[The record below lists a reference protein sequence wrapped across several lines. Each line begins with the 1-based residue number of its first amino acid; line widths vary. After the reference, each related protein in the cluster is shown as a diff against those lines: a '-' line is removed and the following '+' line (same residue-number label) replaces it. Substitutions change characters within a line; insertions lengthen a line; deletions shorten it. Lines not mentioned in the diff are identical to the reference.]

1 MSDSLT
7 IYRLLKKDPR
17 YPIEAYQFV
26 REGLSYATEVLQLG
40 QATPS
45 STSSGKSAGS
55 PLHLAAPNTVDLEL
69 SSSQFQQEI
78 DKLADLAGMTD
89 ADDEIAAMDP
99 GQSSEASDPGTAV
112 QEFLDDLET
121 NGESLGDDM
130 GGGVHDEQYEG
141 RHLTGQELCEALR
154 LYALQQFGFMA
165 ISVLAQWGITKTND
179 FGSIV
184 YNLIDIGL
192 MRKSAD
198 DRQDHFNDVYDFQT
212 AFVEN
217 FQIETPGL

>member
-26 REGLSYATEVLQLG
+26 REGLSFATEVLQLG
-40 QATPS
+40 QMTSIHPPAASSAQQAKLNLDTP
-45 STSSGKSAGS
+45 GE
-55 PLHLAAPNTVDLEL
+55 VDLEL
-69 SSSQFQQEI
+69 SSSQFQKEI
-78 DKLADLAGMTD
+78 EQLADAAQSVGQAD
-89 ADDEIAAMDP
+89 AAEDFMNPA
-99 GQSSEASDPGTAV
+99 
-112 QEFLDDLET
+112 DLELLGSLEAVSDLH
-121 NGESLGDDM
+121 GEDLTAEE
-130 GGGVHDEQYEG
+130 VEDEQREG
-141 RHLTGQELCEALR
+141 RHLTGQELCDALR
-154 LYALQQFGFMA
+154 RYALQQFGLMA
-165 ISVLAQWGITKTND
+165 ISVLGQWGITKTND

-212 AFVEN
+212 AFVDN
-217 FQIETPGL
+217 FQIEAT

>member
-26 REGLSYATEVLQLG
+26 REGLGYATEVLQLG
-40 QATPS
+40 QQAS
-45 STSSGKSAGS
+45 SPPHAGKSTHS
-55 PLHLAAPNTVDLEL
+55 PLNLAAPGGVDLEL
-69 SSSQFQQEI
+69 SSSQFQKEI
-78 DKLADLAGMTD
+78 EQLADASEAAEQAGIAEDTMNAAD
-89 ADDEIAAMDP
+89 LELLGSLDAADDID
-99 GQSSEASDPGTAV
+99 G
-112 QEFLDDLET
+112 DDLAAE
-121 NGESLGDDM
+121 EAQD
-130 GGGVHDEQYEG
+130 VQYEG

-165 ISVLAQWGITKTND
+165 ISVLGQWGITRTND

-212 AFVEN
+212 AFVDN
-217 FQIETPGL
+217 FQIEST

>member
-26 REGLSYATEVLQLG
+26 REGLAYATEVLQLG
-40 QATPS
+40 QTASNVTPS
-45 STSSGKSAGS
+45 GKAAGG
-55 PLHLAAPNTVDLEL
+55 PLHLTAPNVVDLEL
-69 SSSQFQQEI
+69 SSSQFQKEI
-78 DKLADLAGMTD
+78 DKLADLAGM
-89 ADDEIAAMDP
+89 AEDDEKKAATA
-99 GQSSEASDPGTAV
+99 GNQSPDAV
-112 QEFLDDLET
+112 DSGNEELDLFDDLET
-121 NGESLGDDM
+121 TGETFDDELG
-130 GGGVHDEQYEG
+130 GEVPEEQYEG

-192 MRKSAD
+192 MRKSAE
-198 DRQDHFNDVYDFQT
+198 DRQDHFNDVYDFQI
-212 AFVEN
+212 AFVDN
-217 FQIETPGL
+217 FKIESPGL

>member
-26 REGLSYATEVLQLG
+26 REGLGYATEVLQLG
-40 QATPS
+40 QQAS
-45 STSSGKSAGS
+45 SPPHTGKSIPS
-55 PLHLAAPNTVDLEL
+55 PLNLAGPAGVDLEL
-69 SSSQFQQEI
+69 SSSQFQKEI
-78 DKLADLAGMTD
+78 EQLADASEAAEHAGIAEDTMNAADLELLGSLD
-89 ADDEIAAMDP
+89 AASEIA
-99 GQSSEASDPGTAV
+99 G
-112 QEFLDDLET
+112 DDLAAE
-121 NGESLGDDM
+121 EAQ
-130 GGGVHDEQYEG
+130 EEPYEG

-154 LYALQQFGFMA
+154 LYAVQQFGFMA

-192 MRKSAD
+192 MRKSPD
-198 DRQDHFNDVYDFQT
+198 DRQDHFNDVYDFQA
-212 AFVEN
+212 AFVDN
-217 FQIETPGL
+217 FQIEAT

>member
-1 MSDSLT
+1 
-7 IYRLLKKDPR
+7 
-17 YPIEAYQFV
+17 
-26 REGLSYATEVLQLG
+26 
-40 QATPS
+40 
-45 STSSGKSAGS
+45 
-55 PLHLAAPNTVDLEL
+55 
-69 SSSQFQQEI
+69 
-78 DKLADLAGMTD
+78 
-89 ADDEIAAMDP
+89 
-99 GQSSEASDPGTAV
+99 V

>member
-1 MSDSLT
+1 MSESLT

-40 QATPS
+40 QATATTPATTKSPSTPLNLTAPS
-45 STSSGKSAGS
+45 S
-55 PLHLAAPNTVDLEL
+55 VDLEL
-69 SSSQFQQEI
+69 SSSQFQKEIEQLAEMAEAGEAIQEP
-78 DKLADLAGMTD
+78 DDTGTTAAPPFPTDLELLENWDPTD
-89 ADDEIAAMDP
+89 ELD
-99 GQSSEASDPGTAV
+99 G
-112 QEFLDDLET
+112 DDLGTET
-121 NGESLGDDM
+121 QE
-130 GGGVHDEQYEG
+130 EQHEG
-141 RHLTGQELCEALR
+141 RHLTGQELCHALQ

-165 ISVLAQWGITKTND
+165 ISVLAQWGITKTDD

-192 MRKSAD
+192 MRKSPE

-212 AFVEN
+212 AFVDN
-217 FQIETPGL
+217 FQIEAT